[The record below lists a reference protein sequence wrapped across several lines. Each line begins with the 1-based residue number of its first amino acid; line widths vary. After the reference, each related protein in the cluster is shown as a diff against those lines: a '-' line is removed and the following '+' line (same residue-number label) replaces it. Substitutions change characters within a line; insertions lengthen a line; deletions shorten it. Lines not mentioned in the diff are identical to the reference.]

1 MKSIIPLCLIA
12 LLFVGCATFQ
22 DPVDEAYL
30 TEMTQEEKAALNK
43 IAGDIIAKKAEKDVA
58 EAQVAVSDQGIDV
71 SKSQLIVID
80 AQRDLAVKKEKF
92 YQLSKESAKQSAEM
106 GNIKS
111 SDTQKTQESAH
122 LDYCKAKRDVD
133 QCTFKIK
140 EAELGVLVAQ
150 MDLEKAKIARKFQEK
165 RKKEDD
171 STELIEVKKYE
182 DYYKKQ
188 KDILASAQND
198 LRKANDSLLL
208 ADDKLKKSGYGK

>member
-1 MKSIIPLCLIA
+1 MKPILPLCLIT
-12 LLFVGCATFQ
+12 LLFAGCATFQ

-43 IAGDIIAKKAEKDVA
+43 IAGDIIAKKAEKDAA
-58 EAQVAVSDQGIDV
+58 EAQVSISDQSIEV
-71 SKSQLIVID
+71 SKSQLSVID
-80 AQRDLAVKKEKF
+80 AQRDLAVRKEKF
-92 YQLSKESAKQSAEM
+92 YQLSKDSAKQSAEM

-111 SDTQKTQESAH
+111 SDTQKVQENAH

-133 QCTFKIK
+133 QCTFKVK

-150 MDLEKAKIARKFQEK
+150 MDLEKARIARKFQEK

-171 STELIEVKKYE
+171 STDLIEVKKYD

-188 KDILASAQND
+188 KDDLISAQND
-198 LRKANDSLLL
+198 LKKANDSLLL
-208 ADDKLKKSGYGK
+208 ADDKLKKTGYGK